1 MIKIMNI
8 INKAITLDIG
18 QCQYPQQQSCL
29 MQDAT
34 VRNRR
39 SLMTIQHKET
49 WQYCGNR
56 SSKT

>member
-1 MIKIMNI
+1 MNI

-49 WQYCGNR
+49 
-56 SSKT
+56 